1 MSKLNESTGRLA
13 IAPGAKS
20 HGGTERRWQAK
31 RKTIA
36 HTPITTA
43 QELLRIVRAAQP
55 IPRVAVARRLGV
67 HRRRITVLVKPLLD
81 SGVLREA
88 TPEPTGV
95 RAVGRP
101 PIGLAL
107 RTEAD
112 FLIGVNLGVSL
123 TQVGAGDANGNIISE
138 ESFPTLP
145 EPTLTLAQLRTS
157 IEKQSAGIHDRRL
170 AAIGISVPGPTD
182 IENGRLLYA
191 PHLGWRDV
199 PIAEMLRV
207 KIPVL
212 VENNAT
218 AAAVYEAQRRR
229 ARSLNRTSGD
239 FVLVRAGTGIGVGL
253 VREGEM
259 YRGTDKVD
267 LAGEFGHMTIVAGG
281 KSCPCGNFGCW
292 ERYASAASAVELYKG
307 NSPRVTLRSSL
318 RFTDVVA
325 RAFAGERRA
334 QVTLERV
341 GTHLGIGIGNVIC
354 GVGIPQVVVSG
365 ELVHGWKF
373 IEGPARAA
381 IGMSMA
387 GRLSD
392 WSLVPGDSHGAELG
406 GALEVAIEHYL
417 ISLLSKKRKAAA

>member
-1 MSKLNESTGRLA
+1 
-13 IAPGAKS
+13 
-20 HGGTERRWQAK
+20 
-31 RKTIA
+31 
-36 HTPITTA
+36 
-43 QELLRIVRAAQP
+43 
-55 IPRVAVARRLGV
+55 
-67 HRRRITVLVKPLLD
+67 VLVKPLLN

-88 TPEPTGV
+88 SPEPSGV

-101 PIGLAL
+101 PIGLTL
-107 RTEAD
+107 RTDHD

-123 TQVGAGDANGNIISE
+123 TQVGVGDANGKILSE
-138 ESFPTLP
+138 ESFPTP
-145 EPTLTLAQLRTS
+145 QEPALALAQLRSS
-157 IEKQSAGIHDRRL
+157 IERQASKINDRSL

-199 PIAEMLRV
+199 AVAEMLRTKV
-207 KIPVL
+207 PVL

-229 ARSLNRTSGD
+229 GRSVNRTSGD

-259 YRGTDKVD
+259 YRGTNNGD

-318 RFTDVVA
+318 RFIDVVS

-334 QVTLERV
+334 QMTLERV

-354 GVGIPQVVVSG
+354 GVGIPHVVVSG

-392 WSLVPGDSHGAELG
+392 WSLEPGDSHGAELG

-417 ISLLSKKRKAAA
+417 ISLLRRKRAAAA